1 MIKEDDNFQKDMA
14 LKEPKILD
22 QYSLDINYITQAQ
35 VAHQAREL
43 YSRKI
48 MYQNQIMNLKEKGK
62 RLLKLDELDYVER
75 QQEIDAQILAE
86 KLLKKQKKNSSHRL
100 KTEKYLY
107 DQIQVM

>member
-1 MIKEDDNFQKDMA
+1 MA

-35 VAHQAREL
+35 VAHQTREL
-43 YSRKI
+43 YCRKI
-48 MYQNQIMNLKEKGK
+48 MYQNQLMNLKEKGK

-86 KLLKKQKKNSSHRL
+86 KKLKQQKKNSSHRL
-100 KTEKYLY
+100 KTEKFLY
-107 DQIQVM
+107 DRI

>member
-1 MIKEDDNFQKDMA
+1 
-14 LKEPKILD
+14 
-22 QYSLDINYITQAQ
+22 
-35 VAHQAREL
+35 
-43 YSRKI
+43 
-48 MYQNQIMNLKEKGK
+48 MNLKEKGK

-107 DQIQVM
+107 D